1 MDKSDLIVQPI
12 ISNDFLLKN
21 SSSVVTLVIEKSKV
35 SEKWR
40 VDFDLMEQRKR
51 TFIS

>member
-1 MDKSDLIVQPI
+1 MVQDYSI
-12 ISNDFLLKN
+12 EK
-21 SSSVVTLVIEKSKV
+21 VIEKSKV

-51 TFIS
+51 TFMNLSIAKKVIKILQG